1 MPAGE
6 TVTAVGMRH
15 AMQCIAFA
23 VYEEYA
29 WAWGKDAKQDVL
41 REEKIRHRR
50 GTLGLREGQVIA
62 ASSVHLQRAS
72 LPMDFTDVG

>member
-1 MPAGE
+1 
-6 TVTAVGMRH
+6 VTAVGSRRT
-15 AMQCIAFA
+15 MQCIAFG

-29 WAWGKDAKQDVL
+29 WAWGEGAKQDVL

-50 GTLGLREGQVIA
+50 GVLGLREGQVIA
-62 ASSVHLQRAS
+62 ASSVHLPPRPS